1 MTGTASKV
9 LLSRNLRER
18 RLDHGLSQAALSKI
32 IGISQARIHRM
43 ESGELHNITLDT
55 LDTLAKGLGCE
66 PQELVQDEGRNL
78 AHSPTTKKRS

>member
-18 RLDHGLSQAALSKI
+18 RLSRGLSQAALSKL

-43 ESGELHNITLDT
+43 ESGALHNITLDT
-55 LDTLAKGLGCE
+55 LDMLAKGLGCA
-66 PQELVQDEGRNL
+66 PQNLVEDEE
-78 AHSPTTKKRS
+78 HIPSPSTKKRSS